1 MKYSKTQLKA
11 ALREIYPPA
20 DKILEKDIISLPKIC
35 DMAAR
40 HAFLSQV
47 PESPNT
53 RLLRQAAKDISDDGY
68 FKFSPEG

>member
-1 MKYSKTQLKA
+1 MKYSKNRLKA

-20 DKILEKDIISLPKIC
+20 DKILETDVIPLPKIC

-40 HAFLSQV
+40 HAFLNQT

-53 RLLRQAAKDISDDGY
+53 RLLRQAVKDITENGY
-68 FKFSPEG
+68 FNFSPED